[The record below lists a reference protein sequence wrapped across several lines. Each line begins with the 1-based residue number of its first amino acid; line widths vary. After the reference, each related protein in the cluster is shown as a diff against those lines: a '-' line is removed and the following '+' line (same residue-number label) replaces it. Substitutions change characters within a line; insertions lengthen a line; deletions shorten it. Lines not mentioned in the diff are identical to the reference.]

1 MGRTQVKLRLT
12 FGFALVDALM
22 WAMYMMFA
30 RGNKRSLRRP
40 GRSQPMSC
48 REYGFRLEIDVQ
60 IIALNPIL
68 KFCLATPYIG
78 LWH

>member
-12 FGFALVDALM
+12 FGFALVVVLM
-22 WAMYMMFA
+22 WAMYLMFA
-30 RGNKRSLRRP
+30 RENKRSLRRP
-40 GRSQPMSC
+40 SRSQPMSC
-48 REYGFRLEIDVQ
+48 SYYEFKLEIDVQ

-68 KFCLATPYIG
+68 KLCLATPHIG